1 MKSPIELGLRNPIHI
16 IRPINLSLIAAT
28 MLVVL
33 FKYKDELDPNY
44 WFQSVFLILPAIL
57 TAAAGY
63 VVNDIFDLETDK
75 INKPKSCIVGHGLS
89 VKSAWILYA
98 MLSILSIVVSYF
110 FGQLYAI
117 ITISITVILFL
128 YAAQLKGLPLIGN
141 VLVALCSAAVV
152 AICVLLIAF
161 DTKPAIMNFTGYIIF
176 SFFIS
181 LIRELVK
188 DMQDVDGDLAAG
200 LKTYPIVAGI
210 KGTKIMIYIITG
222 IQIMLCGLYSFLSWG
237 LDLYAGSVLMG
248 IITIGLLYFINHI
261 SKTKSKEEY
270 GASSKLLKYI
280 MFAGVINL
288 IFA

>member
-1 MKSPIELGLRNPIHI
+1 M
-16 IRPINLSLIAAT
+16 SLIAAT
-28 MLVVL
+28 MNVVL
-33 FKYKDELDPNY
+33 FKYKDELATNY
-44 WFQSVFLILPAIL
+44 WYHAAFLIIPAVL

-63 VVNDIFDLETDK
+63 VVNDIYDIETDK
-75 INKPKSCIVGHGLS
+75 INKPNSCIVGHSLS
-89 VKSAWILYA
+89 VKSAWILY
-98 MLSILSIVVSYF
+98 SVIILISIVVSYQF
-110 FGQLYAI
+110 SQQYAI
-117 ITISITVILFL
+117 INLSIITLLFL
-128 YAAQLKGLPLIGN
+128 YAAQLKGMPLIGN
-141 VLVALCSAAVV
+141 IVVALCSAAVV

-161 DTKPAIMNFTGYIIF
+161 DTKPAIMNFTGYIVF

-188 DMQDVDGDLAAG
+188 DMQDVEGDLAAG

-222 IQIMLCGLYSFLSWG
+222 IEIMLCGLYSFLSWG
-237 LDLYAGSVLMG
+237 LDLYAGSALMG
-248 IITIGLLYFINHI
+248 IITLGLLYFINHI

>member
-1 MKSPIELGLRNPIHI
+1 MKSPTDLVLRNPIHV
-16 IRPINLSLIAAT
+16 IRPINLTLITAT
-28 MLVVL
+28 MFVVL
-33 FKYKDELDPNY
+33 FKYKDELATNY
-44 WFQSVFLILPAIL
+44 WFHAIFLILPAVL
-57 TAAAGY
+57 SAAAGY
-63 VVNDIFDLETDK
+63 VVNDIFDIETDK
-75 INKPKSCIVGHGLS
+75 VNKPSSCIVGHSLS

-98 MLSILSIVVSYF
+98 ILTVLSLVVSYF
-110 FGQLYAI
+110 FSQQYAI
-117 ITISITVILFL
+117 INVSIMGLLYL
-128 YAAQLKGLPLIGN
+128 YAAKLKGMPLIGN
-141 VLVALCSAAVV
+141 MVVALCSAAVV

-222 IQIMLCGLYSFLSWG
+222 IEIMLCGLYSFLSWG
-237 LDLYAGSVLMG
+237 LDLYAGSILMG
-248 IITIGLLYFINHI
+248 IITLGLLYFINHI

>member
-1 MKSPIELGLRNPIHI
+1 MF
-16 IRPINLSLIAAT
+16 
-28 MLVVL
+28 VVL
-33 FKYKDELDPNY
+33 FKYKDELATNY
-44 WFQSVFLILPAIL
+44 WFHAIFLILPAVL
-57 TAAAGY
+57 SAAAGY
-63 VVNDIFDLETDK
+63 VVNDIFDLEADK
-75 INKPKSCIVGHGLS
+75 INKPNSCIVGHSLS
-89 VKSAWILYA
+89 VKSAWILYVILTV
-98 MLSILSIVVSYF
+98 LSLVVSYF
-110 FGQLYAI
+110 FSQQYAI
-117 ITISITVILFL
+117 INVSIMGLLYL
-128 YAAQLKGLPLIGN
+128 YAARLKGMPLIGN
-141 VLVALCSAAVV
+141 MVVALCSAAVV

-222 IQIMLCGLYSFLSWG
+222 IEIMLCGLYSFLSWG
-237 LDLYAGSVLMG
+237 LDLYAGSVLMC
-248 IITIGLLYFINHI
+248 IITLGLLYFINHI

>member
-1 MKSPIELGLRNPIHI
+1 MAL
-16 IRPINLSLIAAT
+16 
-28 MLVVL
+28 
-33 FKYKDELDPNY
+33 
-44 WFQSVFLILPAIL
+44 
-57 TAAAGY
+57 
-63 VVNDIFDLETDK
+63 
-75 INKPKSCIVGHGLS
+75 
-89 VKSAWILYA
+89 
-98 MLSILSIVVSYF
+98 
-110 FGQLYAI
+110 
-117 ITISITVILFL
+117 LFL
-128 YAAQLKGLPLIGN
+128 YAAQLKGMPLIGN
-141 VLVALCSAAVV
+141 VIVALCSAAVV
-152 AICVLLIAF
+152 AICILLIAF
-161 DTKPAIMNFTGYIIF
+161 DTRPAIMNFTGYIVF

-200 LKTYPIVAGI
+200 LRTYPIVAGI
-210 KGTKIMIYIITG
+210 KGTKIMIYMITG
-222 IQIMLCGLYSFLSWG
+222 IEIMLCGLYSFLSWG

>member
-1 MKSPIELGLRNPIHI
+1 VKSPIDLALRNPIYI
-16 IRPINLSLIAAT
+16 IRPINLTLVAAT
-28 MLVVL
+28 MFVVL
-33 FKYKDELDPNY
+33 FKYKDESVANY
-44 WFQSVFLILPAIL
+44 WFQAIFLILPAVL

-63 VVNDIFDLETDK
+63 VVNDIFDIETDK
-75 INKPKSCIVGHGLS
+75 INKPNSCIVGHSLS
-89 VKSAWILYA
+89 IKSAWVLYGVI
-98 MLSILSIVVSYF
+98 SISSIVVSYF
-110 FGQLYAI
+110 FSQQYAI
-117 ITISITVILFL
+117 INICIMALLFL
-128 YAAQLKGLPLIGN
+128 YAAQLKGMPLIGN
-141 VLVALCSAAVV
+141 IIVALCSAAVV
-152 AICVLLIAF
+152 SICILLIAF

-176 SFFIS
+176 SFFVS

-210 KGTKIMIYIITG
+210 KGTKIMIYMITG
-222 IQIMLCGLYSFLSWG
+222 IEILLCGLYSFLSWG
-237 LDLYAGSVLMG
+237 LDLYAGSILMG
-248 IITIGLLYFINHI
+248 IITLGLLYFINHI

>member
-1 MKSPIELGLRNPIHI
+1 MY
-16 IRPINLSLIAAT
+16 
-28 MLVVL
+28 VVL
-33 FKYKDELDPNY
+33 FKYKDELATNY
-44 WFQSVFLILPAIL
+44 WFHAVFLILPAVL

-63 VVNDIFDLETDK
+63 VVNDIFDVETDK
-75 INKPKSCIVGHGLS
+75 INKPNSCIVGHSLS
-89 VKSAWILYA
+89 IKSAWVLYGVI
-98 MLSILSIVVSYF
+98 SVSSIVVSVF
-110 FGQLYAI
+110 FSQLYFI
-117 ITISITVILFL
+117 INISIIALLFL
-128 YAAQLKGLPLIGN
+128 YAAKFKGIPLIGN
-141 VLVALCSAAVV
+141 LLVALCSAAVV

-161 DTKPAIMNFTGYIIF
+161 DTNPAKMNFSGYIIF

-188 DMQDVDGDLAAG
+188 DMQDVDGDLSAG
-200 LKTYPIVAGI
+200 LKTYPIVVGV

-222 IQIMLCGLYSFLSWG
+222 IEIMLCGLYSFLSWG

-248 IITIGLLYFINHI
+248 IITVGLLYFINHI